1 MKIIKFQVKNYKS
14 IIDSGICWIE
24 KDLTIFAGKNESGK
38 TTLLEA
44 LENFNYGRPFRDET
58 KPLNNNQSKTSIA
71 ITFLIN
77 PEELNSYY
85 SEIGINSSVK
95 TATEVTITKN
105 SSNEYHL
112 DEAGRMVFLIQFD
125 GEMLGQI
132 DFLKDQYHK
141 IRVLHSSDSNIDV
154 DFFELD
160 LSNTKLLKTNIN
172 DYMDEIDSLN
182 SLSVDLKDSI
192 ISELDDMKNTLN
204 VLEDIDEIVSTRW
217 KAIYKILP
225 NFILFR
231 SFEDLIPNNIAFKEL
246 ESNEFIK
253 DIQLISNLDIKL
265 ILSNEDR
272 KKHQHKDVI
281 NIDFNNGYSKYW
293 KQDDSKIKIEWDSTK
308 LFIWIIEDYQYYEPS
323 QRSKGKQWHLSFYIR
338 VSARTNEK
346 KSNIILIDEPGMF
359 LHASAQKDIYEKL
372 KHSSEKIQIL
382 FTTHS
387 PYLINSSELFRLRL
401 VEKDKNEGTYVTNK
415 IHKKADKESLTPI
428 LTAIGLELNHGIQN
442 IHQAKNIIVEG
453 PSDVMYL
460 QALSRLLGN
469 TTKNFV
475 FGGGAGNM
483 GNIGSIISGWGG
495 EVIYLF
501 DNDQGKKDGAKN
513 LEKVWHVSK
522 SDIIS
527 ITDEAGSVEDIFSKD
542 DFINFVLLD
551 KVGLY
556 DESNSLYL
564 KNNRLE
570 KVLLSKEF
578 LSSVIA
584 QKNIS
589 LSDETKQNFN
599 RLIQRI
605 EKIFDVKTTEKSGGL
620 TVAKK

>member
-1 MKIIKFQVKNYKS
+1 
-14 IIDSGICWIE
+14 
-24 KDLTIFAGKNESGK
+24 
-38 TTLLEA
+38 
-44 LENFNYGRPFRDET
+44 
-58 KPLNNNQSKTSIA
+58 
-71 ITFLIN
+71 
-77 PEELNSYY
+77 
-85 SEIGINSSVK
+85 
-95 TATEVTITKN
+95 
-105 SSNEYHL
+105 
-112 DEAGRMVFLIQFD
+112 
-125 GEMLGQI
+125 
-132 DFLKDQYHK
+132 
-141 IRVLHSSDSNIDV
+141 
-154 DFFELD
+154 
-160 LSNTKLLKTNIN
+160 
-172 DYMDEIDSLN
+172 
-182 SLSVDLKDSI
+182 
-192 ISELDDMKNTLN
+192 
-204 VLEDIDEIVSTRW
+204 
-217 KAIYKILP
+217 
-225 NFILFR
+225 
-231 SFEDLIPNNIAFKEL
+231 
-246 ESNEFIK
+246 
-253 DIQLISNLDIKL
+253 
-265 ILSNEDR
+265 
-272 KKHQHKDVI
+272 
-281 NIDFNNGYSKYW
+281 
-293 KQDDSKIKIEWDSTK
+293 
-308 LFIWIIEDYQYYEPS
+308 
-323 QRSKGKQWHLSFYIR
+323 
-338 VSARTNEK
+338 
-346 KSNIILIDEPGMF
+346 MF